1 MKGNIRILF
10 SIALALLVLETAA
23 EERKELRMRE
33 FDPIDV
39 GAEVHGS
46 GWESLAGRFVR
57 LEDSAEGLVRKP
69 VWDLSRNSAGL
80 SLVFRSN
87 TRRLELSFDVFGWK
101 GMNHM
106 PATGVSGVD
115 LFAYKPDGE
124 ELWCA
129 AKFMPQFKEEYI
141 EVPATG
147 SQTATAQTSTAQTS
161 STPSSAQTTTAQTT
175 TAQTSSDPSSA
186 HARTV
191 RVTRVAYSFEQI
203 DYEEGCEEYEWHL
216 YLPLYNTVE
225 NFRMAVEEG
234 CRLEWV
240 PRDERQPIVVYG
252 TSIAQGACATRPGM
266 AWTNLVERELR
277 YPVVNLGFSG
287 NGKLEAELFALL
299 DQIDAGVYIIDCL
312 PNIKVTDNFEEKLEA
327 GIKLLREH
335 HSCPILVVDHSGHT
349 NDRTNLSR
357 CFPDELNRRQ
367 AALVK
372 RLRKE
377 GIKQLYYLTR
387 NEIAWDKDSMV
398 EGIHPNDRGMM
409 QQAEAVCGK
418 LRQIDRRC
426 RELNLKSR

>member
-10 SIALALLVLETAA
+10 SIALALVVLDTAA

-147 SQTATAQTSTAQTS
+147 SQTATAQTS
-161 STPSSAQTTTAQTT
+161 STPSSAQ
-175 TAQTSSDPSSA
+175 
-186 HARTV
+186 ARTV

>member
-141 EVPATG
+141 EVPATS
-147 SQTATAQTSTAQTS
+147 SQTATAQTS
-161 STPSSAQTTTAQTT
+161 STPSSAQ
-175 TAQTSSDPSSA
+175 
-186 HARTV
+186 ARTV

-349 NDRTNLSR
+349 NERTNLSR

-367 AALVK
+367 AAVVK

>member
-1 MKGNIRILF
+1 MKGNLRILF

-141 EVPATG
+141 EVPG
-147 SQTATAQTSTAQTS
+147 ATAQM
-161 STPSSAQTTTAQTT
+161 
-175 TAQTSSDPSSA
+175 SSDPSSA
-186 HARTV
+186 QARRV
-191 RVTRVAYSFEQI
+191 RVTRVAYCFEQI

-349 NDRTNLSR
+349 NERTNLSR

>member
-1 MKGNIRILF
+1 MKGNLRILF
-10 SIALALLVLETAA
+10 SIALALLVLDAAA

-141 EVPATG
+141 EVPGA
-147 SQTATAQTSTAQTS
+147 
-161 STPSSAQTTTAQTT
+161 TAQTT
-175 TAQTSSDPSSA
+175 TAQTSTAPSSA
-186 HARTV
+186 QARTV

>member
-1 MKGNIRILF
+1 MKGNLRILF
-10 SIALALLVLETAA
+10 SIALALVVLETAA

-141 EVPATG
+141 EVPA
-147 SQTATAQTSTAQTS
+147 QTS
-161 STPSSAQTTTAQTT
+161 STPTT
-175 TAQTSSDPSSA
+175 A
-186 HARTV
+186 HARKV

-377 GIKQLYYLTR
+377 GIKQLYHLTR

>member
-10 SIALALLVLETAA
+10 SIALALVVLETAA

-147 SQTATAQTSTAQTS
+147 SQTATAQTS
-161 STPSSAQTTTAQTT
+161 
-175 TAQTSSDPSSA
+175 SDPSSA
-186 HARTV
+186 QARRV

-299 DQIDAGVYIIDCL
+299 DQIDTGVYIIDCL

-377 GIKQLYYLTR
+377 GVKQLYYLTR

>member
-1 MKGNIRILF
+1 MKGNLRILF
-10 SIALALLVLETAA
+10 SIALALVVLDAAA

-147 SQTATAQTSTAQTS
+147 SHTATAQTS
-161 STPSSAQTTTAQTT
+161 STPSN
-175 TAQTSSDPSSA
+175 AQTSSTTSTA
-186 HARTV
+186 QARTV

>member
-1 MKGNIRILF
+1 MKGNLRILF

-141 EVPATG
+141 EVPA
-147 SQTATAQTSTAQTS
+147 
-161 STPSSAQTTTAQTT
+161 
-175 TAQTSSDPSSA
+175 QTSSDPSSA
-186 HARTV
+186 QTSTAPSSDPSSAQARTV

>member
-10 SIALALLVLETAA
+10 SIALALLVLDAAA

-147 SQTATAQTSTAQTS
+147 SQTATAQTS
-161 STPSSAQTTTAQTT
+161 
-175 TAQTSSDPSSA
+175 SDPSSA
-186 HARTV
+186 QARTV

-240 PRDERQPIVVYG
+240 PRDKRQPIVVYG

-357 CFPDELNRRQ
+357 CFPEELNRRQ

>member
-1 MKGNIRILF
+1 MKGNLRILF

-141 EVPATG
+141 EVPA
-147 SQTATAQTSTAQTS
+147 
-161 STPSSAQTTTAQTT
+161 
-175 TAQTSSDPSSA
+175 QTSSDPSSA
-186 HARTV
+186 KARTV

>member
-141 EVPATG
+141 EVPA
-147 SQTATAQTSTAQTS
+147 QTS
-161 STPSSAQTTTAQTT
+161 STPSTAQ
-175 TAQTSSDPSSA
+175 
-186 HARTV
+186 ARKV

>member
-1 MKGNIRILF
+1 MKGNLRILF
-10 SIALALLVLETAA
+10 SIALALLVLDAAA

-141 EVPATG
+141 EVPGA
-147 SQTATAQTSTAQTS
+147 
-161 STPSSAQTTTAQTT
+161 TAQTT
-175 TAQTSSDPSSA
+175 TAQTSTAPSSA
-186 HARTV
+186 QARTV

-349 NDRTNLSR
+349 NERTNLSR

>member
-147 SQTATAQTSTAQTS
+147 SQTATAQTS
-161 STPSSAQTTTAQTT
+161 STPSTAQ
-175 TAQTSSDPSSA
+175 
-186 HARTV
+186 ARTV

-349 NDRTNLSR
+349 NERTNLSR

>member
-10 SIALALLVLETAA
+10 SIALALLVLDAAA

-46 GWESLAGRFVR
+46 AWESLAGRFVR
-57 LEDSAEGLVRKP
+57 LEDSAEWLVRKP

-147 SQTATAQTSTAQTS
+147 SQTATAQTS
-161 STPSSAQTTTAQTT
+161 STPSSAQ
-175 TAQTSSDPSSA
+175 
-186 HARTV
+186 ARTV

>member
-141 EVPATG
+141 EVPA
-147 SQTATAQTSTAQTS
+147 
-161 STPSSAQTTTAQTT
+161 
-175 TAQTSSDPSSA
+175 QTSSDPSSA
-186 HARTV
+186 QTSTAPSSDPSSAQARTV

>member
-147 SQTATAQTSTAQTS
+147 SQTATAQTS
-161 STPSSAQTTTAQTT
+161 
-175 TAQTSSDPSSA
+175 SDPSSA
-186 HARTV
+186 QARRV

>member
-10 SIALALLVLETAA
+10 SIALALLVLDAAA

-141 EVPATG
+141 EVP
-147 SQTATAQTSTAQTS
+147 
-161 STPSSAQTTTAQTT
+161 
-175 TAQTSSDPSSA
+175 
-186 HARTV
+186 
-191 RVTRVAYSFEQI
+191 
-203 DYEEGCEEYEWHL
+203 
-216 YLPLYNTVE
+216 
-225 NFRMAVEEG
+225 
-234 CRLEWV
+234 
-240 PRDERQPIVVYG
+240 
-252 TSIAQGACATRPGM
+252 
-266 AWTNLVERELR
+266 
-277 YPVVNLGFSG
+277 
-287 NGKLEAELFALL
+287 
-299 DQIDAGVYIIDCL
+299 
-312 PNIKVTDNFEEKLEA
+312 
-327 GIKLLREH
+327 
-335 HSCPILVVDHSGHT
+335 
-349 NDRTNLSR
+349 
-357 CFPDELNRRQ
+357 
-367 AALVK
+367 
-372 RLRKE
+372 
-377 GIKQLYYLTR
+377 
-387 NEIAWDKDSMV
+387 
-398 EGIHPNDRGMM
+398 
-409 QQAEAVCGK
+409 
-418 LRQIDRRC
+418 
-426 RELNLKSR
+426 

>member
-147 SQTATAQTSTAQTS
+147 SQTATAQTS
-161 STPSSAQTTTAQTT
+161 STPSSAQ
-175 TAQTSSDPSSA
+175 
-186 HARTV
+186 ARTV

-203 DYEEGCEEYEWHL
+203 DYEDGCEEYEWHL

>member
-147 SQTATAQTSTAQTS
+147 SQTATAQTS
-161 STPSSAQTTTAQTT
+161 PSSAQTTT
-175 TAQTSSDPSSA
+175 DPSSA
-186 HARTV
+186 KARTV

>member
-1 MKGNIRILF
+1 MKGNLRILF

-69 VWDLSRNSAGL
+69 VWDLSRNSARL
-80 SLVFRSN
+80 SLVFMSN

-141 EVPATG
+141 EVPA
-147 SQTATAQTSTAQTS
+147 QTSTA
-161 STPSSAQTTTAQTT
+161 P
-175 TAQTSSDPSSA
+175 SSDPSSA
-186 HARTV
+186 QARRV

>member
-1 MKGNIRILF
+1 MKGNLRILF

-147 SQTATAQTSTAQTS
+147 SQTATAQTSTA
-161 STPSSAQTTTAQTT
+161 P
-175 TAQTSSDPSSA
+175 SSDPSSA
-186 HARTV
+186 QARTV

>member
-1 MKGNIRILF
+1 MKGNLRILF

-147 SQTATAQTSTAQTS
+147 SQTATAQTS
-161 STPSSAQTTTAQTT
+161 STPSSAK
-175 TAQTSSDPSSA
+175 
-186 HARTV
+186 ARTV
-191 RVTRVAYSFEQI
+191 RVTRVAYSFEQL

-349 NDRTNLSR
+349 NERTNLSR

>member
-1 MKGNIRILF
+1 MKGNLRILF

-141 EVPATG
+141 EVPA
-147 SQTATAQTSTAQTS
+147 QTS
-161 STPSSAQTTTAQTT
+161 STPSSAQTTTAQTRSTPT
-175 TAQTSSDPSSA
+175 TAQ
-186 HARTV
+186 ARTV

>member
-1 MKGNIRILF
+1 MKGNLRILF

-147 SQTATAQTSTAQTS
+147 SQTATAQTS
-161 STPSSAQTTTAQTT
+161 STPTTAQ
-175 TAQTSSDPSSA
+175 
-186 HARTV
+186 ARRV

>member
-1 MKGNIRILF
+1 MKGNLRILF

-141 EVPATG
+141 EIPATG
-147 SQTATAQTSTAQTS
+147 SQTATAQTS
-161 STPSSAQTTTAQTT
+161 STTSSAQTTTAPSSTQT
-175 TAQTSSDPSSA
+175 TAQ
-186 HARTV
+186 ARTV
-191 RVTRVAYSFEQI
+191 RVTRVAYCFEQI

-312 PNIKVTDNFEEKLEA
+312 PNIKDTDNFEEKLEA

-349 NDRTNLSR
+349 NDRTNISR

>member
-1 MKGNIRILF
+1 MKGNILILF
-10 SIALALLVLETAA
+10 SIALALLVLDAAA

-147 SQTATAQTSTAQTS
+147 SQTATAQTS
-161 STPSSAQTTTAQTT
+161 STPSGAQ
-175 TAQTSSDPSSA
+175 
-186 HARTV
+186 ARTV

>member
-1 MKGNIRILF
+1 MKGNLRILF
-10 SIALALLVLETAA
+10 SIALALLVLDTAA

-147 SQTATAQTSTAQTS
+147 SQTATAQTS
-161 STPSSAQTTTAQTT
+161 STPSSAQ
-175 TAQTSSDPSSA
+175 
-186 HARTV
+186 ARTV

>member
-141 EVPATG
+141 EVPG
-147 SQTATAQTSTAQTS
+147 ATAQTSTAQTS
-161 STPSSAQTTTAQTT
+161 SDPSSAQ
-175 TAQTSSDPSSA
+175 
-186 HARTV
+186 ARTV

-349 NDRTNLSR
+349 NERTNLSR

>member
-1 MKGNIRILF
+1 MKGNLRILF
-10 SIALALLVLETAA
+10 SIALALVVLDAAA

-141 EVPATG
+141 EVPA
-147 SQTATAQTSTAQTS
+147 QTS
-161 STPSSAQTTTAQTT
+161 SAPSSTQ
-175 TAQTSSDPSSA
+175 
-186 HARTV
+186 ARKV

>member
-147 SQTATAQTSTAQTS
+147 SQTATAQTS
-161 STPSSAQTTTAQTT
+161 STPSSAQ
-175 TAQTSSDPSSA
+175 
-186 HARTV
+186 ARTV

>member
-147 SQTATAQTSTAQTS
+147 SQTATSQTS
-161 STPSSAQTTTAQTT
+161 STPSTAQ
-175 TAQTSSDPSSA
+175 
-186 HARTV
+186 ARTV

>member
-147 SQTATAQTSTAQTS
+147 SQTATAQTS
-161 STPSSAQTTTAQTT
+161 SAQ
-175 TAQTSSDPSSA
+175 SSDPSSVQ
-186 HARTV
+186 ARRV

>member
-141 EVPATG
+141 EVPATS
-147 SQTATAQTSTAQTS
+147 SQTATAQTS
-161 STPSSAQTTTAQTT
+161 STPSSAQ
-175 TAQTSSDPSSA
+175 
-186 HARTV
+186 ARTV

-287 NGKLEAELFALL
+287 NGKLESELFALL

>member
-10 SIALALLVLETAA
+10 SIALALLVLDAAA

-147 SQTATAQTSTAQTS
+147 SQTATAQTS
-161 STPSSAQTTTAQTT
+161 STPSNAQ
-175 TAQTSSDPSSA
+175 
-186 HARTV
+186 ARTV

-349 NDRTNLSR
+349 NERTNLSR

>member
-1 MKGNIRILF
+1 MKGNLRILF

-147 SQTATAQTSTAQTS
+147 SQTATTQTSSAQSTTAQTSTAQTS
-161 STPSSAQTTTAQTT
+161 TGQSTAQ
-175 TAQTSSDPSSA
+175 
-186 HARTV
+186 ARKV

-377 GIKQLYYLTR
+377 GNKQLYYLTR

-409 QQAEAVCGK
+409 QQAEAVCEK

>member
-147 SQTATAQTSTAQTS
+147 SQTATAQTS
-161 STPSSAQTTTAQTT
+161 
-175 TAQTSSDPSSA
+175 SDPSSA
-186 HARTV
+186 QARTV

-203 DYEEGCEEYEWHL
+203 DYEEGCEECEGDL
-216 YLPLYNTVE
+216 YLPLYKTVE
-225 NFRMAVEEG
+225 KFRGAVEEG

>member
-10 SIALALLVLETAA
+10 SIALALLVLDAAA

-147 SQTATAQTSTAQTS
+147 SQTATAQTS
-161 STPSSAQTTTAQTT
+161 STPSSAQ
-175 TAQTSSDPSSA
+175 
-186 HARTV
+186 ARTV

-312 PNIKVTDNFEEKLEA
+312 PNIKVTDNFEEKLET

>member
-1 MKGNIRILF
+1 MKGNLRILF
-10 SIALALLVLETAA
+10 SIALALLVLDAAA

-147 SQTATAQTSTAQTS
+147 SQTATAQTSTA
-161 STPSSAQTTTAQTT
+161 P
-175 TAQTSSDPSSA
+175 SSDPSSA
-186 HARTV
+186 QARKV

-357 CFPDELNRRQ
+357 CFPEELNRRQ

>member
-1 MKGNIRILF
+1 MKGNLRFLF
-10 SIALALLVLETAA
+10 SIALALVVLETAA

-147 SQTATAQTSTAQTS
+147 SQTATAQTS
-161 STPSSAQTTTAQTT
+161 STPSSAQTTTAQ
-175 TAQTSSDPSSA
+175 
-186 HARTV
+186 ARTV
-191 RVTRVAYSFEQI
+191 RVTRVAYCFEQI